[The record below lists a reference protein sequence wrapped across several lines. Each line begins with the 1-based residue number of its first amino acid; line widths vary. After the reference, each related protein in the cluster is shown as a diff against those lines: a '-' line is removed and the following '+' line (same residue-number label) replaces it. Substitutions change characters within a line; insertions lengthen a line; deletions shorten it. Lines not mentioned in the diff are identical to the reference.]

1 MWQNKLKEIIY
12 ILENSDVNE
21 IEINFW
27 GRKFRVVKSPEIN
40 VVDENSK
47 NNFSDFSAEMN
58 KTESKASSVDSS
70 SSSIANE
77 ILSPMPGT
85 FYAAPSPDADA
96 FIKKGAQVKKG
107 DTFQGIAKKELGN
120 RRKDLELIVLNG
132 RKESSQPSSGE
143 LIKIIRSG
151 KFKKSKTLKL
161 EPYSRLDKRKN

>member
-27 GRKFRVVKSPEIN
+27 GRKFRVVKSPGIN

-47 NNFSDFSAEMN
+47 NNFSDFSEEMN

-107 DTFQGIAKKELGN
+107 DTLCIIEAM
-120 RRKDLELIVLNG
+120 
-132 RKESSQPSSGE
+132 
-143 LIKIIRSG
+143 KIMNEIEAERSG
-151 KFKKSKTLKL
+151 VISEILSKMVNL
-161 EPYSRLDKRKN
+161 

>member
-27 GRKFRVVKSPEIN
+27 GRKFRVVKSPGIN

-47 NNFSDFSAEMN
+47 NNFSDFSEEIY
-58 KTESKASSVDSS
+58 KTESKVSSVDSS

-96 FIKKGAQVKKG
+96 FIKKGAEVKKG
-107 DTFQGIAKKELGN
+107 DTLCIIEAMKIMNEI
-120 RRKDLELIVLNG
+120 EA
-132 RKESSQPSSGE
+132 EHSGVISE
-143 LIKIIRSG
+143 ILIKNG
-151 KFKKSKTLKL
+151 APVEYNQPLFKINPS
-161 EPYSRLDKRKN
+161 

>member
-27 GRKFRVVKSPEIN
+27 GRKFRVVKSPGIN

-47 NNFSDFSAEMN
+47 NNFSDFSKKME

-107 DTFQGIAKKELGN
+107 DTLCIIEAMKIMNEIEAEHSGVISEI
-120 RRKDLELIVLNG
+120 LINNG
-132 RKESSQPSSGE
+132 EPVEYNQP
-143 LIKIIRSG
+143 LFKINPS
-151 KFKKSKTLKL
+151 
-161 EPYSRLDKRKN
+161 